1 MGDRIMKK
9 EVFYCDRCGCEIPIA
24 ADTNVMTSALY
35 YVFDNQASKYYTTN
49 HLCPTC
55 GLVYI
60 KRIKQ
65 FLEERKDDRDN
76 N

>member
-1 MGDRIMKK
+1 MGCRLMKK
-9 EVFYCDRCGCEIPIA
+9 EVFYCDRCGCKIQVVA
-24 ADTNVMTSALY
+24 NTNVMVSSLY
-35 YVFDNQASKYYTTN
+35 YVFDNKASKFHTEN

-55 GLVYI
+55 GALYV

-76 N
+76 D